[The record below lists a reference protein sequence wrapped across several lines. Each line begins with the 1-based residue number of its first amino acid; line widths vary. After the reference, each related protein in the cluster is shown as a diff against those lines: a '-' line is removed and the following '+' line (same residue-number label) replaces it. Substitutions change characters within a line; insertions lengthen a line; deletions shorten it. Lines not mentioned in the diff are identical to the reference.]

1 MREDGTFSFEAEDVS
16 QQVLFFSSAHSH
28 MLMVT
33 GVCMCVCM
41 CYQWGVMIVMG
52 STNGDGAVVA
62 HSVFIFFPLTISFC
76 GGVAISF
83 RKERSLG
90 RRQPGRD
97 GPAKG
102 CTIPEGGNSGTAENP
117 PEQAGGVV
125 LRLVLLSIHR
135 SIVLPMRSAISL
147 IRQQSESLAFYFS
160 GFCAQTPSTGLHG
173 SSRFVSS

>member
-62 HSVFIFFPLTISFC
+62 HSVFIFFPPTIFFC
-76 GGVAISF
+76 GGVAIF
-83 RKERSLG
+83 
-90 RRQPGRD
+90 
-97 GPAKG
+97 
-102 CTIPEGGNSGTAENP
+102 
-117 PEQAGGVV
+117 
-125 LRLVLLSIHR
+125 
-135 SIVLPMRSAISL
+135 
-147 IRQQSESLAFYFS
+147 F
-160 GFCAQTPSTGLHG
+160 
-173 SSRFVSS
+173 